1 MYETRS
7 VKEVCE
13 ILKVDMALGLKEDD
27 WQRRQKKDGKNQLQ
41 KDKKKNPF
49 RIFIRQFQDPMICI
63 LFIASLL
70 SFFLKEYADA
80 LIILFVIGVNAI
92 VGTIQEFKAEKSLEA
107 LKKMS
112 APSCLVKRNGVIQ
125 EIKAEDLVVGDI
137 VILDEGRIVPAD
149 LRIIESNNLKIDE
162 SSLTGES
169 LPVSKHIEPVKD
181 KTPLADQ
188 KNMAF
193 MSTSVVYGRGIGIV
207 TAIGMKTE
215 IGKIASILN
224 ETKTELTPLQK
235 RLADLGKILG
245 ILTVLLCVSL
255 FVVSIIQK
263 RNLFE
268 MLITSISLAVAAIPE
283 GLPAAVTIVL
293 ALGVQRMVKAN
304 TIVRRLPSV
313 ETLGAVS
320 TVCSDKT
327 GTLTQNKMTVQ
338 KVFYNLETKEA
349 NQVRLDDIQLLVQG
363 MVLCNNANID
373 NNIIG
378 DPTEVAL
385 LEMGKYFGIDKK
397 KIETD
402 YPRLNEIPFDS
413 TRKMMTTFH
422 VHKKEKILFT
432 KGALDMLIQK
442 VTKIYKNGQVVP
454 ITKEDIEVIQKANHE
469 MAKDALRVLAVA
481 YQKSNE
487 MKEKDLIFLGFVG
500 MMDLPREEAKIAV
513 ENFKQAGIKTIM
525 ITGDHPD
532 TAFAI
537 GKKLGIVENEKDC
550 VTGKELDSYNDE
562 QLKDVLKHAK
572 VFARV
577 TPAHKVRIVQA
588 IKSQDQ
594 IVAMTG
600 DGVNDAP
607 SLKAADI
614 GIAMGITG
622 TDVAKGA
629 SDMIL
634 VDDNFASIEK
644 AVEEG
649 RGIYANIKKVVLF
662 LLSSNFGEVFT
673 MFLAILFRLPVPLIA
688 IHILWVNLIT
698 DTLPA
703 LALGADP
710 KDEDIMKEKP
720 RDAKESLF
728 AKGGLKL
735 TLFYGIFITLLTL
748 LAFLAYPTSIMI
760 QQGKYSLFNFK
771 DNYFAIRDLFQNG
784 NTYLGLSGEDIVM
797 RSRTYAFTALG
808 MSQLFHM
815 LGMSNIKKS
824 VLHILK
830 RKNWLMFISFALGIA
845 LQVLVTEI
853 PFFNH
858 FFQTS
863 ELSFLE
869 WIWLLLISA
878 LPLIVHEIMVPL
890 WKKKMN

>member
-1 MYETRS
+1 MYEMKTIQ
-7 VKEVCE
+7 EVSE
-13 ILKVDMALGLKEDD
+13 MLQVDIHQGLSDSE
-27 WQRRQKKDGKNQLQ
+27 QQIRQKREGKNKLQ
-41 KDKKKNPF
+41 QERKKNPF
-49 RIFIRQFQDPMICI
+49 RIFISQFQDPMICI
-63 LFIASLL
+63 LFVASLL

-80 LIILFVIGVNAI
+80 LIILFVILINAI
-92 VGTIQEFKAEKSLEA
+92 VGTIQEYKAEKSLEA

-112 APSCLVKRNGVIQ
+112 APTCLVKRNGKIK
-125 EIKAEDLVVGDI
+125 EIKTEDLVIGDI

-149 LRIIESNNLKIDE
+149 LRIIEAKNLKIDE

-169 LPVSKHIEPVKD
+169 LPVSKHVSPLKE
-181 KTPLADQ
+181 KTALADQ

-193 MSTSVVYGRGIGIV
+193 MSTSVVYGRGEGIV
-207 TAIGMKTE
+207 TSIGMKTE

-224 ETKTELTPLQK
+224 ETKVELTPLQK

-245 ILTVLLCVSL
+245 ILTVVLCVSL

-263 RNLFE
+263 RNIFE

-320 TVCSDKT
+320 VVCSDKT

-338 KVFYNLETKEA
+338 KIFYNQRMSDISLV
-349 NQVRLDDIQLLVQG
+349 NIQDIQLLVNG
-363 MVLCNNANID
+363 MVLCNNANIE
-373 NNIIG
+373 NNRIG
-378 DPTEVAL
+378 DPTEIAL
-385 LEMGKYFGIDKK
+385 LEMGEKLGVIKNALEKDF
-397 KIETD
+397 
-402 YPRLNEIPFDS
+402 PRLNEIPFDS
-413 TRKMMTTFH
+413 SRKMMTTFH
-422 VHKKEKILFT
+422 QHQKEKYIFT
-432 KGALDMLIQK
+432 KGALDVLIQK
-442 VTKIYKNGQVVP
+442 VTKIYKNGKVVP
-454 ITKEDIEVIQKANHE
+454 ILEEDKKEIQKANHE
-469 MAKDALRVLAVA
+469 MAKEALRVLAVA
-481 YQKSNE
+481 YQVADE
-487 MKEKDLIFLGFVG
+487 MKETDLIFLGFVG
-500 MMDLPREEAKIAV
+500 MMDLPRVEAKEAV
-513 ENFKQAGIKTIM
+513 ESFKQAGIKTIM

-532 TAFAI
+532 TAYAI
-537 GKKLGIVENEKDC
+537 GKKIGVVENEKDC
-550 VTGKELDSYNDE
+550 VTGKELDTYNDE
-562 QLKDVLKHAK
+562 QLSDVLKHAT

-577 TPAHKVRIVQA
+577 TPEHKVRIVQA
-588 IKSQDQ
+588 IKAQNQ

-614 GIAMGITG
+614 GIAMGMTG

-629 SDMIL
+629 SDMVL
-634 VDDNFASIEK
+634 TDDNFASIEK

-698 DTLPA
+698 DTFPA

-735 TLFYGIFITLLTL
+735 TIFYGIFITLLTL
-748 LAFLAYPTSIMI
+748 LAFLAYPTSILI
-760 QQGKYSLFNFK
+760 QQGEYSLFNFR
-771 DNYFAIRDLFQNG
+771 DNYLAIKELFQNG
-784 NTYLGLSGEDIVM
+784 SATYGITGEEIIM

-824 VLHILK
+824 FVHIFK
-830 RKNWLMFISFALGIA
+830 NKNWLMFLAFALGIA
-845 LQVLVTEI
+845 LQVLVTEV
-853 PFFNH
+853 PLLNR

-863 ELSFLE
+863 ELSILE
-869 WIWLLLISA
+869 WVWLLLISA
-878 LPLIVHEIMVPL
+878 LPLFVHEIMVPI
-890 WKKKMN
+890 WKKK